1 MKSIFA
7 AFCLL
12 VGLGTA
18 QLFAQAGVVVPSP
31 NGGGGGPFVVHFT
44 SNVNSAPVYIDGN
57 YVNTTD
63 FSIRLSAG
71 SHLVRATAPGYA
83 DWINSIYV
91 NGDMTVPI
99 IFQSMGIQ
107 QPTAPPSFVQPAPPP
122 MFRLRIGANVRGVRI
137 FIDGRPLEGE
147 SPDGVMLPPG
157 RHRIRVFKNGYQ
169 EWQRDVDVDRD
180 WSLRADLQPDY
191 STLEVVLLD
200 SIRNPYVGDAD
211 QRIECFVDGQRVP
224 RRAGNRFQIPS
235 GVHSVRIV
243 SGGLSAER
251 RWDLQ
256 PGRLYRIEPVLSLN
270 IRE

>member
-1 MKSIFA
+1 MKSIFS

-18 QLFAQAGVVVPSP
+18 QLFAQAGALAPSP
-31 NGGGGGPFVVHFT
+31 YGGASGGPFVVHFT

-63 FSIRLSAG
+63 FSMRLSAG

-91 NGDMTVPI
+91 NGNMTVPI
-99 IFQSMGIQ
+99 IFQSVGAQ
-107 QPTAPPSFVQPAPPP
+107 QPIAPPAPPP
-122 MFRLRIGANVRGVRI
+122 MFRLRIGANVNGVQI
-137 FIDGRPLEGE
+137 FIDGRPVEGE
-147 SPDGVMLPPG
+147 SPDGVMLSPG

-180 WSLRADLQPDY
+180 WSLRADLRPEHA
-191 STLEVVLLD
+191 TLEIVLSD
-200 SIRNPYVGDAD
+200 ANRNPYVGDANR
-211 QRIECFVDGQRVP
+211 RIECFVDGQIVP
-224 RRAGNRFQIPS
+224 RHEGNRFQIAP
-235 GVHSVRIV
+235 GLHTIRIV
-243 SGGLSAER
+243 SGGLSVER
-251 RWDLQ
+251 RWELR
-256 PGRLYRIEPVLSLN
+256 PGRSYRIEPVLNLN